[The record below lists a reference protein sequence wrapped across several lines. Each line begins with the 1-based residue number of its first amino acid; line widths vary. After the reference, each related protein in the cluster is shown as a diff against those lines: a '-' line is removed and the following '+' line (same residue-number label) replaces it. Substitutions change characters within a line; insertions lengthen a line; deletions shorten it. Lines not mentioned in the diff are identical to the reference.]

1 MNLSYAFGV
10 PKTKTGNPKLH
21 KMAVLNSIDLADY
34 FFVSDLPGSM
44 IPASR
49 LRGILDKLH
58 DGSPLTAAGLNYLR
72 QQGLSALEQLA
83 LGEIAYELFR
93 EIAEAERSIRKQA
106 AEIERQAKHAL
117 MEARAAELKAHE
129 AERWAQ
135 QEAERL
141 KRERDPKYIA
151 KIKNRALRVRYD
163 IDGFVEQKHFPRLMN
178 LLRQIDDGNRLSDDD
193 VLWLKAEGKD
203 YYSDTLQ
210 AAFHEREAE
219 FYRSEYQ
226 RTSDPWNA
234 VNASGHFRKC
244 EQAKEAHNL
253 LTSIPSERPKAPKL
267 RSAIATTHG
276 GVMRDLGHLDDALR
290 LGNQAHDLTPRDF
303 RPCTLLGAVNFE
315 LGHYDIGRDWYAKAI
330 ERGATEHSIDYDL
343 RGVLLRAD
351 PTKREEIKAFLLQE
365 DPVRYRW
372 VSNLLGGK
380 SRSTEKR
387 AGKPK

>member
-1 MNLSYAFGV
+1 MVAQN
-10 PKTKTGNPKLH
+10 T
-21 KMAVLNSIDLADY
+21 IDLANHY
-34 FFVSDLPGSM
+34 FVSDLPGST

-58 DGSPLTAAGLNYLR
+58 EGCPLTTNGLNYLR
-72 QQGLSALEQLA
+72 QLGLFALEQLA
-83 LGEIAYELFR
+83 RGEITYESFR
-93 EIAEAERSIRKQA
+93 SIAETEQSKREQEAEAERQT
-106 AEIERQAKHAL
+106 KHASML
-117 MEARAAELKAHE
+117 ARAAELKARE
-129 AERWAQ
+129 AEYWAQ

-141 KRERDPKYIA
+141 ARESDPKYIA
-151 KIKNRALRVRYD
+151 KMKNRALRERYGID
-163 IDGFVEQKHFPRLMN
+163 IFIEQKHFPRLMN
-178 LLRQIDDGNRLSDDD
+178 ILRRLDDGNRLSDDD
-193 VLWLKAEGKD
+193 VLWLTADGQD
-203 YYSDTLQ
+203 YYSEALH

-219 FYRSEYQ
+219 FYTSEYR

-244 EQAKEAHNL
+244 EQAQKAHDV
-253 LTSIPSERPKAPKL
+253 LTSIPSERQKAPKL

-276 GVMRDLGHLDDALR
+276 GVMRDLRRLDDALR
-290 LGNQAHDLTPRDF
+290 LGNQAHELTPKDF

-343 RGVLLRAD
+343 RGIFLRAD
-351 PTKREEIKAFLLQE
+351 PSKREEIKAFLLSE

-372 VSNLLGGK
+372 VNNLHGSK
-380 SRSTEKR
+380 SHSMKKR